1 MTNNEIEPALLKP
14 KNKVSVIWLLP
25 LVTLMIGAGLLLHAW
40 QNRGVQIQIQFQTAE
55 GLEAKKTKVRFRSV
69 EVGRVQEINFTDD
82 NQFVV
87 ANVEIQ
93 RNMMKL
99 LSEDTEFWIVRPRI
113 GSEGVSGIGTIFS
126 GAYIQLE
133 PGKAKK
139 TIEYFVG
146 LEKPPLTSPT
156 TDGIKLSL
164 TAEKGGDTAVG
175 NPILYRGYKVG
186 VVESSTFDPVSRKV
200 NYGIF
205 VQAPYD
211 SLVTSNTV
219 FWNAG
224 GMSIS
229 TSTSGITVDLPSVES
244 LLAGGIEFDVL
255 AQEALG
261 EKVQSGTEFILY
273 NNKAEILEQRD
284 YAYLEFVLLVDD
296 TVDGLDKGA
305 PVEYRGI
312 RIGTVA
318 KPYLDFDEIRQI
330 NNNEERIPVLLHIEP
345 ERLYRG
351 QEFKMDEFEQ
361 RVEEWILGGLTAK
374 PELANVL
381 TGSLQISLSPSKQT
395 REQLDYFGKY
405 PVIPSSTSK
414 LVSMTNKVDAI
425 LDRLAELPIERTLSE
440 VDNTLIG
447 AQKSFDEVNQ
457 TLKEMQKSLQGIQ
470 PDSQLYHSIDTSMH
484 ELQQTLKSVQPILSE
499 INKRPNTL
507 IFSGPQEQDVEPKAD
522 SNE

>member
-1 MTNNEIEPALLKP
+1 M
-14 KNKVSVIWLLP
+14 
-25 LVTLMIGAGLLLHAW
+25 
-40 QNRGVQIQIQFQTAE
+40 
-55 GLEAKKTKVRFRSV
+55 
-69 EVGRVQEINFTDD
+69 
-82 NQFVV
+82 
-87 ANVEIQ
+87 
-93 RNMMKL
+93 
-99 LSEDTEFWIVRPRI
+99 
-113 GSEGVSGIGTIFS
+113 
-126 GAYIQLE
+126 
-133 PGKAKK
+133 
-139 TIEYFVG
+139 
-146 LEKPPLTSPT
+146 
-156 TDGIKLSL
+156 
-164 TAEKGGDTAVG
+164 
-175 NPILYRGYKVG
+175 
-186 VVESSTFDPVSRKV
+186 
-200 NYGIF
+200 
-205 VQAPYD
+205 
-211 SLVTSNTV
+211 
-219 FWNAG
+219 
-224 GMSIS
+224 
-229 TSTSGITVDLPSVES
+229 
-244 LLAGGIEFDVL
+244 
-255 AQEALG
+255 
-261 EKVQSGTEFILY
+261 
-273 NNKAEILEQRD
+273 
-284 YAYLEFVLLVDD
+284 
-296 TVDGLDKGA
+296 
-305 PVEYRGI
+305 
-312 RIGTVA
+312 A

-414 LVSMTNKVDAI
+414 LVSMTNKVDMI

-507 IFSGPQEQDVEPKAD
+507 IFSGPQRTRCRTKRLIAMNKKRISILAVIATGVATLSGCGLNQPAPEMKYHLLDNQKVAMNHQLPETKVAIAKVKLSDYLLQPNLVMRVQDNQLDVANYHSWAEPLDKAVQRILID
-522 SNE
+522 NLNQKRSETGFVDRCQNCSQVHVFIDPLLS